1 MGIKVDGHNQLYR
14 DEQTQAIINK
24 DKEEY
29 DSYILRR
36 NKLRRE
42 REEIKNLK
50 NEVSDLKK
58 LITTLIEKIDG

>member
-1 MGIKVDGHNQLYR
+1 MSIKVEGHNKLYR

-24 DKEEY
+24 DKDEY

-36 NKLRRE
+36 NKLKRE

>member
-24 DKEEY
+24 DNEEY
-29 DSYILRR
+29 ESYILRR
-36 NKLRRE
+36 NKLKRE